1 MALPTDPGSSW
12 MQGLG
17 FPSRLLDDTS
27 GTDYELYEEDDEFVL
42 TVELPGFDREEID
55 LAWDDG
61 MLNIAAEHVDEDRG
75 RKRTYH
81 RRFRFPKDVNE
92 TEITASYINGILEV
106 TLPVEAEGAAHGTAI
121 PIEG

>member
-1 MALPTDPGSSW
+1 MALPTDPTSSW

-17 FPSRLLDDTS
+17 FPSRILNDS

-55 LAWDDG
+55 LAWDAG
-61 MLNIAAEHVDEDRG
+61 VLNIAAEHADEDRG

-81 RRFRFPKDVNE
+81 RRFRFPKEVDE
-92 TEITASYINGILEV
+92 ADISASYTNGILEV
-106 TLPVEAEGAAHGTAI
+106 RLPVETEAAAHGTAI

>member
-1 MALPTDPGSSW
+1 MALPTDPASSW

-17 FPSRLLDDTS
+17 FPSRIFDDAS
-27 GTDYELYEEDDEFVL
+27 TDYELYEEDDEFVL

-55 LAWDDG
+55 LAWDNG
-61 MLNIAAEHVDEDRG
+61 VLNIAAEHTDDDRG

-81 RRFRFPKDVNE
+81 RRFRFPKDIDE
-92 TEITASYINGILEV
+92 AEIAASYNNGILEV
-106 TLPVEAEGAAHGTAI
+106 TLPVATEGVAHGTAI

>member
-1 MALPTDPGSSW
+1 

-17 FPSRLLDDTS
+17 FPSRLFDDAT
-27 GTDYELYEEDDEFVL
+27 GTDYELYEEDGEFVL

-55 LAWDDG
+55 LAWDG
-61 MLNIAAEHVDEDRG
+61 GILNIAAEHVDDDRS

-81 RRFRFPKDVNE
+81 RRFRFPKDVDDE
-92 TEITASYINGILEV
+92 EITASYTNGILEV
-106 TLPVEAEGAAHGTAI
+106 TLPVETDAAAHGTAI